1 MPAPSP
7 RQATPLGP
15 LCPPER
21 LFRRLLS
28 PRSKAEQGCA
38 SSSAQGFAIG
48 WGGGVVGVS
57 SQGMRGRCAFP
68 LCLAGFCWSQHGRLA
83 RHNSLSWPDPSNA
96 VGPSQFSSSEDAL
109 NITSSPHHP
118 AGLPQFERDPS
129 SESKFVFTIS
139 PPQFAYISTFR
150 YFGQVEREV
159 QGPFSLWPKMCMN
172 SSFLRV
178 ILPSSNWRVYV

>member
-1 MPAPSP
+1 MLQISPMNPYNPYSIHGWGGPTPSCLPPPP
-7 RQATPLGP
+7 RPATPLGP

-83 RHNSLSWPDPSNA
+83 QHNSLSWPDPSNA

-118 AGLPQFERDPS
+118 AGLPQFERDLLL
-129 SESKFVFTIS
+129 
-139 PPQFAYISTFR
+139 
-150 YFGQVEREV
+150 QVKIC
-159 QGPFSLWPKMCMN
+159 FHH
-172 SSFLRV
+172 
-178 ILPSSNWRVYV
+178 